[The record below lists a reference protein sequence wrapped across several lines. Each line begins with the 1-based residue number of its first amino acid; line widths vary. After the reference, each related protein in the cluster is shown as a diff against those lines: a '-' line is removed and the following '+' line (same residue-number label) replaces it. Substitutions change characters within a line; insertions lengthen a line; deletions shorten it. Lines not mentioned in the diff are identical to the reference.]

1 MKIKIKDI
9 AKNLTYE
16 EIKERRWKIC
26 KTSRKGGL
34 LRFSDYIVS
43 DRGEVMRITPA
54 INTICGKILS
64 ISVNSHGYSF
74 VKLQRNKK
82 SYSISLH
89 KLVLESFN
97 GFIPGKIVHH
107 KTGIKT
113 KNKLFQ
119 LEHLFHIEN
128 VREVF
133 KNNLSKKQKLTVK
146 KVRKIRKMLAAKISP
161 KEIAEKFGVCKMNIY
176 DIKNGKRW
184 GYI

>member
-9 AKNLTYE
+9 ARDLTYS
-16 EIKERRWKIC
+16 EIKDRRWRIC
-26 KTSRKGGL
+26 ETSRKGKL
-34 LRFSDYIVS
+34 LRFPDYIVS
-43 DRGEVMRITPA
+43 DRGEVIRITPSVY
-54 INTICGKILS
+54 TIHGRILS
-64 ISVNSHGYSF
+64 VSINSHGYSF

-82 SYSISLH
+82 PYTISLH

-97 GFIPGKIVHH
+97 GFSPGKIIHH

-113 KNKLFQ
+113 KNKLHQ
-119 LEHLFHIEN
+119 LEHLSHIEN

-133 KNNLSKKQKLTVK
+133 RNNLSKKQKLTTTN
-146 KVRKIRKMLAAKISP
+146 VRKIKKMLADKISP
-161 KEIAEKFGVCKMNIY
+161 KEIAEKFKVCKMNIY